1 MELPLQAP
9 ARQAPARPAYLDGLN
24 PEQRAAV
31 EAGDGPL
38 LVLAGAGTGKTRV
51 LTTRLAHLMVTGR
64 AYPGQI
70 LAVTFTNKAA
80 REMGERVERL
90 IGRGVQGMWLGTFHA
105 IGVRML
111 RRARRAGGPQA
122 ELHHPRHG
130 RPGAAGQAGHPGR
143 RPRRAALAAARAERD
158 HPALEG
164 PRLAPGPGA
173 GLGGRRL
180 RARARRRALRR
191 LPGAAAG
198 AERLR
203 LRRPAAAQ
211 PHAARQQPG
220 RAGPLPAPVP
230 RRSWSTSTRTPTSP
244 STSGCACSPSQH
256 KNITCVGDDDQSIY
270 CWRGCRGRQ
279 HPALRAGLP
288 GGHDHPP
295 RAQLPLDRPHPGRR
309 LGRDRA
315 QPRPPRQDAL
325 DRGRGRRAGPGRGP
339 VGRPGGGPLR
349 RRRDRGLAA
358 RGRAADARPPSW
370 CGPASRPARS
380 RSASSRSACPTG

>member
-64 AYPGQI
+64 ACPGQI

-111 RRARRAGGPQA
+111 RAHAELVGPQA
-122 ELHHPRHG
+122 ELHHPRHR
-130 RPGAAGQAGHPGR
+130 RPGAAGQAGDPGR
-143 RPRRAALAAARAERD
+143 RPRRAALAAARADRD
-158 HPALEG
+158 
-164 PRLAPGPGA
+164 RSSA
-173 GLGGRRL
+173 GRT
-180 RARARRRALRR
+180 
-191 LPGAAAG
+191 AAG
-198 AERLR
+198 ARTRCRPRRSAISRSGAACELYAAYQERLKT
-203 LRRPAAAQ
+203 LNACDFGDLLL
-211 PHAARQQPG
+211 HGLTLLSQQPG
-220 RAGPLPAPVP
+220 RAAALSAPFRADPGRRVPGHQRRAVPLAAPARQPAQEHHLRRRRRPVDLQLA
-230 RRSWSTSTRTPTSP
+230 RC
-244 STSGCACSPSQH
+244 G
-256 KNITCVGDDDQSIY
+256 
-270 CWRGCRGRQ
+270 GRQ

-288 GGHDHPP
+288 GRHDHPP

-315 QPRPPRQDAL
+315 QPGPPRQDAL
-325 DRGRGRRAGPGRGP
+325 DRGRRRASRCASPACGTTRRRPASSPTRS
-339 VGRPGGGPLR
+339 RPGSARAGGS
-349 RRRDRGLAA
+349 
-358 RGRAADARPPSW
+358 ARPPSW
-370 CGPASRPARS
+370 CAPASRPARS
-380 RSASSRSACPTG
+380 RSASSRSACPTA